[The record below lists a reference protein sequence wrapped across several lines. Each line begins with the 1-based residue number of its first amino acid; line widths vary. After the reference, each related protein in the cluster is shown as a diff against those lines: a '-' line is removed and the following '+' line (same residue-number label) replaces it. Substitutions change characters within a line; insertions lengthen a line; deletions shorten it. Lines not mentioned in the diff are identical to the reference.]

1 MKLTRQKLRKLMYE
15 AMYDYSNFPAKV
27 NDVSPSDQQKI
38 STLIDKDVTQSQGH
52 SLVDMLGGDSEEVKG
67 FKKDQRDAY
76 MQAAHD
82 KLLTSKSFEDW
93 VKKYALNLN
102 QREVNILKMLI
113 NPDMQIHISVVEN
126 EDHPDY
132 SDEPYPEHETPRTH
146 PDRYYM
152 SSIFAN
158 DMLKNT
164 IKQLPYS
171 ARFFG
176 TDGPFDDSDALDLI
190 IRKASGARFE
200 WDNAYDNAS
209 FAFMVWLMAKRPN
222 MKIYVES

>member
-1 MKLTRQKLRKLMYE
+1 MKLTRKKIRKLVYE
-15 AMYDYSNFPAKV
+15 AMYDYHNFPVK
-27 NDVSPSDQQKI
+27 NDDVGLTHQQKI
-38 STLIDKDVTQSQGH
+38 SKLIDKDKTQKTGY
-52 SLVDMLGGDSEEVKG
+52 SLVDALGGDSEEVKDY
-67 FKKDQRDAY
+67 KKSQYDTY
-76 MQAAHD
+76 MQASHD

-113 NPDMQIHISVVEN
+113 NPDMQIHISVIEN

-146 PDRYYM
+146 PGRYYM
-152 SSIFAN
+152 SSIFVN

-164 IKQLPYS
+164 IKKLPDS
-171 ARFFG
+171 AMYFG

-190 IRKASGARFE
+190 IRKASGTRFE
-200 WDNAYDNAS
+200 YDDAYNDAS

-222 MKIYVES
+222 MKIYVEQ